1 MFSWIMSDFF
11 ENQPVMDF
19 FTDNFK
25 LTIEHLY
32 QYYLSLKTD
41 SSAIRR
47 IYLSASDSSP
57 DFNRKV
63 LTVFS
68 WLSVHFDTKTDRSML
83 FQKVDASLDGKAIG
97 ILENAPSS
105 LPSVQISGNILTL
118 ILDWGLC
125 TLLMY
130 LCV

>member
-1 MFSWIMSDFF
+1 MSDFL

-25 LTIEHLY
+25 QVIEHLY

-41 SSAIRR
+41 STAIQR
-47 IYLSASDSSP
+47 IYFSVDSSP

-83 FQKVDASLDGKAIG
+83 FQKVDASLDGNAIR
-97 ILENAPSS
+97 IVENAPSS